1 MEIAFL
7 QHKMHENNSI
17 NYHYSNLRVPH
28 IHLKAIILFLLMQ
41 KSPVKKKQEKF
52 NCSGNYLTANS
63 RQDLETL
70 SKIRKVCLYTIGKP
84 IFTNDF
90 CYMNM

>member
-1 MEIAFL
+1 
-7 QHKMHENNSI
+7 
-17 NYHYSNLRVPH
+17 
-28 IHLKAIILFLLMQ
+28 MQ